1 METKAFDEIVKYD
14 APGRERLQELATFL
28 DEIPA
33 DRLTFTRWYAQ
44 GKGCAVG
51 LAAALNPWFR
61 AQGLRL
67 EQDNSGRNC
76 WPVFGAQS
84 DRAAVARF
92 FGLSLAQV
100 SELLD
105 PVGYEG
111 ALEPHPKAVGRKIRH
126 FLSERVEVS

>member
-1 METKAFDEIVKYD
+1 MKTKAFDKIARYN
-14 APGRERLQELATFL
+14 ASGRERLMELATFL
-28 DEIPA
+28 DDLSA
-33 DRLTFTRWYAQ
+33 DRLTFTRWYGQ

-51 LAAALNPWFR
+51 LAAALNPWFQ

-67 EQDNSGRNC
+67 EQDPSGRTC
-76 WPVFGAQS
+76 WPVYNGRS

-92 FGLSLAQV
+92 FGLSLAQL

-111 ALEPHPKAVGRKIRH
+111 ALEPHPKFVAEKIRS
-126 FLSERVEVS
+126 FVSEQAVV